1 MVNVERLQRGI
12 RAYVDNEMLPKMTG
26 AQRWMTA
33 VAVGIYT
40 EKLPQMLGNYA
51 ESPSIKPLGVITPDG
66 VDVET
71 AYKYL
76 KPAAQAGG
84 ATFNVPVLGAVT
96 FTEADVDHLYQY
108 IMQQ

>member
-1 MVNVERLQRGI
+1 MVGVDRLQRGI

-33 VAVGIYT
+33 VAVGVYT
-40 EKLPQMLGNYA
+40 EKLPTVLEKA
-51 ESPSIKPLGVITPDG
+51 ADSPAMKPLGIITPEG

-76 KPAAQAGG
+76 KPAAQSGG
-84 ATFNVPVLGAVT
+84 ATFNVPLLGSVT
-96 FTEADVDHLYQY
+96 FTEADVEQLYRY
-108 IMQQ
+108 IMQ